1 MHETSGAVLAPAG
14 RRWLLSLAITVLGS
28 TLPCA
33 LAGAQATVS
42 ISDVSQA
49 EGNGGSNQLAFTV
62 SLSEPLANSVTVSFA
77 TGDDPTGNFRATPGG
92 NSCAAGT
99 DYFGLTSAV
108 TLLGNG
114 ETPPTAQVL
123 IVTCGDTLDE
133 FDETFVVNLT
143 SVTGGLQIAD
153 GQGRGTLL
161 DEDPEP
167 SLRIGDRTVT
177 EGDAGSINAT
187 FTVSLSSVSG
197 KDVTVPAFATE
208 DVSARGV
215 AACAPTAAAT
225 SDYVS
230 TSGAASTIL
239 RGSPSMTIS
248 VPVCGDTS
256 DESNETFRVRLNGTP
271 LNATLADG
279 LATGTITDNDP
290 LPTIT
295 VADTSALE
303 DKFVSRIVNG
313 RPTLTLVNGSQRFN
327 VALSAASGRNISF
340 TANTANGTALGT
352 ATCAEGGDFVSRTNQ
367 TLTIAAGAA
376 NLVVPVTTCFNL
388 IQEPNETLTLT
399 VSNASNA
406 TIIDGV
412 ATGTIVNNDTATGS
426 FSVDPDD
433 AVAVAGKPQALAFSW
448 VAPEPQNWRVLR
460 TMDLRIRDEDETIL
474 WLRWDQASNRFAE
487 FNGATGTFGHAVLAG
502 SNKRLVTPAAQL
514 LLADTT
520 VVPGGPEA
528 PDVTLNLA
536 LAFKPKVAGRTLLIE
551 AAASDDLGNQ
561 EEFVP
566 VGTITV
572 APQK

>member
-1 MHETSGAVLAPAG
+1 MHTKSDAIAARTG
-14 RRWLLSLAITVLGS
+14 RRWLLSLAVTALGS
-28 TLPCA
+28 TLPYA

-49 EGNGGSNQLAFTV
+49 EGNGGSNQLAFVV
-62 SLSEPLANSVTVSFA
+62 SLSEPRANSVTVSFA
-77 TGDDPTGNFRATPGG
+77 TGDDPTANFRATPGG
-92 NSCAAGT
+92 NSCAGGI
-99 DYFGLTSAV
+99 DYLGLTSAV
-108 TLLGNG
+108 TLQGNT
-114 ETPPTAQVL
+114 EAPPSALVL
-123 IVTCGDTLDE
+123 ITTCGDTLDE

-143 SVTGGLQIAD
+143 AVTGDLQIAD

-167 SLRIGDRTVT
+167 TLRIADRTVT

-230 TSGAASTIL
+230 TSGPASTIL
-239 RGSPSMTIS
+239 RGSPSMTIN

-256 DESNETFRVRLNGTP
+256 DEGNETFRVRLSGAP

-313 RPTLTLVNGSQRFN
+313 KPTLTLVNNSLRFN

-367 TLTIAAGAA
+367 ALTIPAGAA
-376 NLVVPVTTCFNL
+376 SLIVPVTTCFNL
-388 IQEPNETLTLT
+388 LQEPDETMTLS
-399 VSNASNA
+399 VANASNA

-433 AVAVAGKPQALAFSW
+433 AVAAAGEAQAFAFSW
-448 VAPEPQNWRVLR
+448 VAPEPQTWHVLR
-460 TMDLRIRDEDETIL
+460 TMDLRIRDEEETIL

-487 FNGATGTFGHAVLAG
+487 FNPVTGKIGPAFLAG
-502 SNKRLVTPAAQL
+502 SNNRLVTRATQL
-514 LLADTT
+514 FLADTT
-520 VVPGGPEA
+520 VVPGGPDA
-528 PDVTLNLA
+528 PDVTLNLV
-536 LAFKPKVAGRTLLIE
+536 LAFKPNVAGRTFLIE

-566 VGTITV
+566 AGTVTV
-572 APQK
+572 APRK

>member
-1 MHETSGAVLAPAG
+1 MHTEVGARQAPG
-14 RRWLLSLAITVLGS
+14 WRRWLPSLAVTALVS
-28 TLPCA
+28 ALPCA
-33 LAGAQATVS
+33 LAEAQATVS
-42 ISDVSQA
+42 ISDVTQA
-49 EGNGGSNQLAFTV
+49 EGNGGSNQFAFTV
-62 SLSEPLANSVTVSFA
+62 SLSEPQASSVTVSYS
-77 TGDDPTGNFRATPGG
+77 TGDDPTGNFRATAGG
-92 NSCAAGT
+92 NSCASGV
-99 DYFGLTSAV
+99 DYFSLQSAV
-108 TLLGNG
+108 TLQGNS
-114 ETPPTAQVL
+114 EVPPSAQVF

-143 SVTGGLQIAD
+143 AVTGGLQIAD

-167 SLRIGDRTVT
+167 SLRIADRSVT
-177 EGDAGSINAT
+177 EGDAASVNAM
-187 FTVSLSSVSG
+187 FIVSLSAVSG

-208 DVSARGV
+208 DASARGV

-230 TSGAASTIL
+230 TSGAASTIP
-239 RGSPSMTIS
+239 RGSPSVTIS

-256 DESNETFRVRLNGTP
+256 DESNETFRVRLNGVP

-279 LATGTITDNDP
+279 LATGTIVDNDP
-290 LPTIT
+290 APTIS
-295 VADTSALE
+295 VADVSALE

-313 RPTLTLVNGSQRFN
+313 RPTLRLVNNSLRFN

-352 ATCAEGGDFVSRTNQ
+352 ATCAEGGDFEIKANQ
-367 TLTIAAGAA
+367 SLTIAAGAT
-376 NLVVPVTTCFNL
+376 NLVVPVTTCLNL
-388 IQEPNETLTLT
+388 IQEPDETMTLT
-399 VSNASNA
+399 VSNAASA

-433 AVAVAGKPQALAFSW
+433 AVAAAGKPQMFAFSW
-448 VAPEPQNWRVLR
+448 AVPEPQNWRALR

-474 WLRWDQASNRFAE
+474 WLRWDQADNSFAE
-487 FNGATGTFGHAVLAG
+487 FDPATGSVGHAFLAG
-502 SNKRLVTPAAQL
+502 SNNRLVTRAVQV

-520 VVPGGPEA
+520 VVPGGPDA

-536 LAFKPKVAGRTLLIE
+536 LAFKPNVAGRTFLIE

-566 VGTITV
+566 VATVMV
-572 APQK
+572 APRK